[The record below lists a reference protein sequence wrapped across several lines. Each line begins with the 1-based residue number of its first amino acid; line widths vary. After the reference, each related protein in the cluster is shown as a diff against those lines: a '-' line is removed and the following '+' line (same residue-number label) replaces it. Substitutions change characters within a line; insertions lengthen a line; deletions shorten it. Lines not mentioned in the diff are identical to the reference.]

1 MLLFTKLKIQINK
14 PPQMVPVQMFS
25 KIFMFG
31 EKEREK
37 ELWVLESNEDIQR
50 KEKIQ
55 GPKRLL

>member
-1 MLLFTKLKIQINK
+1 
-14 PPQMVPVQMFS
+14 MVPVQMFN

-31 EKEREK
+31 EKKRGK